1 MSVAEQN
8 QKLGWK
14 KLVSKRAPLKSTT
27 EPSNNIASN
36 LESNNESNN
45 HARRIQIPD
54 RLLGWIIPISI
65 LILWEILARAGVL
78 PPNWLPAPTVV
89 GHTIY
94 QMAVAGDLWKH
105 VGITL
110 GRVAVGFLLGATAGT
125 LLGGFTGYVSLARK
139 LLDPLLQSL
148 RSVPSIAWVP
158 LFLLWLGIRESSKIT
173 LIALGAFFPVYLN
186 LSVAM
191 SHVDPKLL
199 EVGKLYRLSSFQM
212 VCRLI
217 LPAALPEY
225 IVGLRS
231 GLGLAWMFV
240 VAAELLGASS
250 GLGYLMVD
258 GQMTGRPA
266 IILASVILFAV
277 LGKATDW
284 MMNAVGRRLLGHRAR

>member
-8 QKLGWK
+8 QKLNWK
-14 KLVSKRAPLKSTT
+14 KLVSMRTPPASTT
-27 EPSNNIASN
+27 KPNSVATNQKNNST
-36 LESNNESNN
+36 
-45 HARRIQIPD
+45 RRMRIPD
-54 RLLGWIIPISI
+54 RLLGWIIPLTV
-65 LILWEILARAGVL
+65 LILWEILARAGML

-89 GHTIY
+89 GQTIY
-94 QMAVAGDLWKH
+94 RMAAAGDLWKN
-105 VGITL
+105 VAITL
-110 GRVAVGFLLGATAGT
+110 SRVAAGFLFGAAVGT
-125 LLGGFTGYVSLARK
+125 LLGGLTGYAPLARK

-158 LFLLWLGIRESSKIT
+158 LFLLWLGIEESSKIT
-173 LIALGAFFPVYLN
+173 LIAVGAFFPVYLN
-186 LSVAM
+186 LSVAIR
-191 SHVDPKLL
+191 HIDPKLL

-212 VCRLI
+212 VRRLI
-217 LPAALPEY
+217 LPAVLPEY

-266 IILASVILFAV
+266 IILASVILFAG
-277 LGKATDW
+277 LGKTTDW
-284 MMNAVGRRLLGHRAR
+284 MMSALGRRLLGHRAR

>member
-1 MSVAEQN
+1 MSTAEQN
-8 QKLGWK
+8 RRLVWK
-14 KLVSKRAPLKSTT
+14 GAAAELEPKRPDNSKR
-27 EPSNNIASN
+27 IYV
-36 LESNNESNN
+36 
-45 HARRIQIPD
+45 PD
-54 RLLGWIIPISI
+54 RLLGWIIPVGV
-65 LILWEILARAGVL
+65 LFVWERLARVGML

-89 GHTIY
+89 GQTIY
-94 QMAVAGDLWKH
+94 NLAVSGDLLKH
-105 VGITL
+105 AGITMA
-110 GRVAVGFLLGATAGT
+110 RVAVGFLLGASTGT
-125 LLGGFTGYVSLARK
+125 LLGCLTGYLPVARK
-139 LLDPLLQSL
+139 LLDPTLQAL

-158 LFLLWLGIRESSKIT
+158 LFLLWLGIQETSKIT

-199 EVGKLYRLSSFQM
+199 EVGRLYRLSSFQM
-212 VCRLI
+212 VRRLI

-250 GLGYLMVD
+250 GIGYLMVD
-258 GQMTGRPA
+258 GEMTGRA
-266 IILASVILFAV
+266 AVILASVILFAV
-277 LGKATDW
+277 FGKTTDW